1 MCVGFGR
8 KRSRMRFGK
17 SLPERKFFPKHWS
30 GGRPQLKL
38 NMFGSTSLEVATGLV
53 FIFLLISLM
62 VTAVGEII
70 ANLINARAKCLW
82 KGVAAILENSATQVA
97 GKNPWTV
104 MLYAHP
110 IMRPLFPLETQGKE
124 AEIGPK
130 GQGPSY
136 IPPASF
142 AAALLEITDITSAAV
157 NGWQH
162 TLQQRLE
169 AIPTGDGSAA
179 AALQAVKGVADEIT
193 GSLEGTQ
200 LKADLEKVAAQW
212 QTAGAPDSG
221 AGASLERIA
230 GQIAGGLLDPVRQQL
245 LDAAKAPDLAT
256 VRNII
261 GLIPVGGGG
270 VGSAS
275 VRNGL
280 LTLLSRLE
288 ADPTALA
295 TAKMFANGIVADH
308 ARQALAKLDNSDLRG
323 ALQTLLNQAQGD
335 VEKLKVNVE
344 SWFNHSMDRVQG
356 WYKRKTMWVQV
367 AVAAVLTIFMNVD
380 TLVVLRHLCADPALR
395 QSVLAQAEAVE
406 KNPPAAV
413 AAPEASAATP
423 AEPEAPAPATS
434 PSPAAGKTVTRAMGD
449 SQSLRRQLL
458 DLGLPIGWGLAS
470 TPKNAGAATEKTPA
484 GGAAEEYRTAPELG
498 PLLHGEGWGRLGLT
512 IRFHLLGWLLT
523 IVAASLGAPF
533 WFDVLKN
540 FMNIRSAGKPPEK

>member
-1 MCVGFGR
+1 
-8 KRSRMRFGK
+8 
-17 SLPERKFFPKHWS
+17 
-30 GGRPQLKL
+30 
-38 NMFGSTSLEVATGLV
+38 MFGSTSLEVATGLV

-82 KGVAAILENSATQVA
+82 KGVAALLENSATQVA
-97 GKNPWTV
+97 GQNPWTV
-104 MLYAHP
+104 KLYAHP

-124 AEIGPK
+124 AEMGPK

-142 AAALLEITDITSAAV
+142 AVALLEITGITNAEV
-157 NGWQH
+157 NGWRH
-162 TLQQRLE
+162 ALQQRLE

-179 AALQAVKGVADEIT
+179 LARQAVKGVVDEI
-193 GSLEGTQ
+193 GASFDGTQ

-212 QTAGAPDSG
+212 QAAGAPDSG

-230 GQIAGGLLDPVRQQL
+230 GQIGGEILGPVRQRL
-245 LDAAKAPDLAT
+245 LDAAKKPDLAT
-256 VRNII
+256 LRSII
-261 GLIPVGGGG
+261 GLIPAGGGG
-270 VGSAS
+270 AGSAS

-280 LTLLSRLE
+280 LTLLPRLE

-295 TAKMFANGIVADH
+295 TAKMFTNGILADN

-406 KNPPAAV
+406 KNPPTAV
-413 AAPEASAATP
+413 AAPDAPAGTP
-423 AEPEAPAPATS
+423 AEPAAPAPAAS
-434 PSPAAGKTVTRAMGD
+434 PSPAAGKTVGQAIGD
-449 SQSLRRQLL
+449 SQSLKRQLL
-458 DLGLPIGWGLAS
+458 DLGLPIGWGVAA
-470 TPKNAGAATEKTPA
+470 TPKDAGAATAKTPA
-484 GGAAEEYRTAPELG
+484 AGALEEYRTAPELG
-498 PLLHGEGWGRLGLT
+498 RLLHGDEWGRLGLT